1 MPSSPSHKPV
11 TAMTAHRIV
20 VTVGHGESSASIG
33 AKKKPVPMNQ
43 DDPARSDFSTKRS
56 QRGMD
61 ESTGLVSGIPS
72 VSSRHPSRCPARV
85 REAITSEV
93 VPGVPPPSAN
103 WYDHLTSGHWSDI

>member
-1 MPSSPSHKPV
+1 MPSSPSHNPV
-11 TAMTAHRIV
+11 TAMPAHRIV

-61 ESTGLVSGIPS
+61 ESTGLVPGIPLVPLDTS
-72 VSSRHPSRCPARV
+72 SRCPARV
-85 REAITSEV
+85 MEAITSEV
-93 VPGVPPPSAN
+93 VSGGSA
-103 WYDHLTSGHWSDI
+103 SSP